1 MDVRDHEGRTTK
13 VLPSSRSGGLG
24 IGFWLRLGGVAIL
37 DALAAW
43 TFPTLIDSEA
53 WPALVALVI
62 GAVAINWIYFSRT
75 AYPFRYLVPGLFFL
89 VLFMLYP
96 IGYTVYLTFTNF
108 QIGNVGSQEQ
118 AVDFLTTQA
127 YIVPDDAETLQ
138 LEVYRGDAGELR
150 FLTISP
156 DGEACTG
163 TPRLRSEDPSDP
175 AVCEP
180 FSGQVPDQIE
190 GLALIP
196 SLGRLQLGD
205 LSSFVID
212 LPAGQAQVVTTTTAL
227 VAIPEYSYDADRNV
241 LIDNANDRICEPF
254 EGNFLCDGQTI
265 RPGWR
270 EVIGTDNYT
279 SVVTD
284 PRVRGPLF
292 RVFAWN
298 IVFAF
303 LAVGLQLAVGLGLAL
318 TFQEARLKFRRTFR
332 SVLILPYAIPAFIS
346 VLVWRG
352 LLDDQFG
359 KVNELLSPI
368 LSWFGSDGIPWLT
381 NGWAARAAVVLV
393 VVWQGFP
400 YMMLITMGAL
410 QAIPTELLEAA
421 RVDGASALTVF
432 RRVTFPML
440 MVIIA
445 PLLIASFG
453 FNFNNFILPF
463 LLTGGGPPVFGYDV
477 PVGETDLLITFTYTL
492 ATGGGGKYAL
502 AATFSIFIF
511 ALVAIISAIGFRYTK
526 RLEDIYGSL

>member
-1 MDVRDHEGRTTK
+1 MNVRDEEGRTTK
-13 VLPSSRSGGLG
+13 VLPSSRFGGLG

-37 DALAAW
+37 DAIAAW

-53 WPALVALVI
+53 WPALAALVV
-62 GAVAINWIYFSRT
+62 GVVAINWIYFSRS
-75 AYPFRYLVPGLFFL
+75 AYPFRYLVPGLVFL
-89 VLFMLYP
+89 ALFMLYP

-127 YIVPDDAETLQ
+127 YIVPEDAETLQ
-138 LEVYRGDAGELR
+138 LEVYRSDAGDLR

-156 DGEACTG
+156 DGEVCIG
-163 TPRLRSEDPSDP
+163 TPRLRSEDPGEP
-175 AVCEP
+175 ALCEP
-180 FSGQVPDQIE
+180 FGGEVPDQID
-190 GLALIP
+190 GFALIP

-205 LSSFVID
+205 LSSFVVD

-227 VAIPEYSYDADRNV
+227 VAIPEYSYDAVRNV
-241 LIDNANDRICEPF
+241 LIDNADDRICEPI
-254 EGNFLCDGQTI
+254 EGNFVCDGQSI

-270 EVIGTDNYT
+270 EVIGGDNYA

-292 RVFAWN
+292 RVFGWN
-298 IVFAF
+298 IAFAF

-318 TFQEARLKFRRTFR
+318 TFQDARLRFRRTFR
-332 SVLILPYAIPAFIS
+332 SFLILPYAAPAFIT
-346 VLVWRG
+346 VLIWRG

-359 KVNELLSPI
+359 KVNELLSPL
-368 LSWFGSDGIPWLT
+368 LSLFGSDGIPWLT
-381 NGWAARAAVVLV
+381 NGWAARAAVILV

-400 YMMLITMGAL
+400 YMMIICMGAL

-421 RVDGASALTVF
+421 RVDGASAFRVF
-432 RRVTFPML
+432 RGVTFPLL

-445 PLLIASFG
+445 PLLVASFG
-453 FNFNNFILPF
+453 FNFNNFIVVDF
-463 LLTGGGPPVFGYDV
+463 LTGGGPPVFGYDV
-477 PVGETDLLITFTYTL
+477 PVGETDLLINFTYTL
-492 ATGGGGKYAL
+492 ATGGGGKFAL